1 MAKDKSKLDFSM
13 TTVTERRKREP
24 KKQRSRYDPIIDQFL
39 EGSDK
44 LVEIS
49 VPGKRGSYI
58 KGLLDKR
65 IKRREL
71 EITCSAVGDYIYLE
85 RE

>member
-24 KKQRSRYDPIIDQFL
+24 KKQRSRYDPIIDMFL

>member
-1 MAKDKSKLDFSM
+1 MVRDKGKIEFRM
-13 TTVTERRKREP
+13 KTVTERRVREP
-24 KKQRSRYDPIIDQFL
+24 KQQRSRYDPIIDMFL
-39 EGSDK
+39 EGSNK

-71 EITCSAVGDYIYLE
+71 EISCSAVGDYVYLE

>member
-1 MAKDKSKLDFSM
+1 MVKDRSKIEFSM

-24 KKQRSRYDPIIDQFL
+24 KQQRSRYDPIIDQFL
-39 EGSDK
+39 EGEHK

-49 VPGKRGSYI
+49 VTGKRGSYI

-71 EITCSAVGDYIYLE
+71 EITCSSVGDYVYLE
-85 RE
+85 RP

>member
-1 MAKDKSKLDFSM
+1 MARDRSKIEFSM

-24 KKQRSRYDPIIDQFL
+24 KKQRSRYDPIIDKFM
-39 EGSDK
+39 EGDDK

-85 RE
+85 RP